1 MFLVG
6 LIVLGKGFL
15 KKIKE
20 DQMIEDEHDKLI
32 NEKIAS
38 IITPKKIEAWN

>member
-6 LIVLGKGFL
+6 LIVFGKGLL

-20 DQMIEDEHDKLI
+20 DQMIEDENDKMI

-38 IITPKKIEAWN
+38 IITPGNIKAWD